1 MDLTCPY
8 CGHLQQESAAA
19 VSSFCRQCSEH
30 FRIRKGVAI
39 ANPGLKVSGI
49 AEVKPARRRRV
60 DPEAPAPEPA
70 KGDAWLV
77 SAESPDATP
86 FPLIHAPRSAEPE
99 DGISAGA
106 FFGLSGD
113 AAEADETSAAGSSS
127 IGSQSMNR
135 GALGEGSMAALMGSH
150 QPIIVAGKEKMPPNY
165 VAPEDRRRR
174 DEPVPEMPVR
184 CYRCY
189 HVQGVSRFAKS
200 TQCERCNVY
209 ISLASYDIRN
219 VKCHTLRTRG
229 NVTIGRRG
237 GLINNSEIACHH
249 LVVHGAIDATV
260 DCSGDATFRHSGTVR
275 GSLYCEK
282 LVIEK
287 GCELRFPDGVMARRA
302 EISGHLIGNLTCS
315 GKVRLNRTA
324 IIEGDLKTAELEA
337 RDGSRVSGAT
347 DVDPETTTELPLRKG
362 FNPSVIG

>member
-1 MDLTCPY
+1 M
-8 CGHLQQESAAA
+8 A
-19 VSSFCRQCSEH
+19 VSTFCRSCSEH

-49 AEVKPARRRRV
+49 AEIKPPRERRK
-60 DPEAPAPEPA
+60 PEGNAIIAPPA
-70 KGDAWLV
+70 GDSWLV
-77 SAESPDATP
+77 STETQEAAP
-86 FPLIHAPRSAEPE
+86 FPLISTTPEPE
-99 DGISAGA
+99 PEEGIGAGA
-106 FFGLSGD
+106 FFGLAREPEPADPADDSPT
-113 AAEADETSAAGSSS
+113 AAIGARAAS
-127 IGSQSMNR
+127 R
-135 GALGEGSMAALMGSH
+135 AALGEGSMAALIGSQ
-150 QPIIVAGKEKMPPNY
+150 QPLVVIEKEKMPPNY

-174 DEPVPEMPVR
+174 DEPVPENPIR
-184 CYRCY
+184 CFRCY

-209 ISLASYDIRN
+209 ISLAGYDIRT

-237 GLINNSEIACHH
+237 GLINKSEIACHH

-287 GCELRFPDGVMARRA
+287 SCEVHFPDGVMTKRA
-302 EISGHLIGNLTCS
+302 DISGHLVGNLTCS

-324 IIEGDLKTAELEA
+324 IIEGDLRAAELDA
-337 RDGSRVSGAT
+337 RDGSRVSGETVLDPAT
-347 DVDPETTTELPLRKG
+347 STELPLRKG

>member
-1 MDLTCPY
+1 M
-8 CGHLQQESAAA
+8 A
-19 VSSFCRQCSEH
+19 VSSFCRNCSEH
-30 FRIRKGVAI
+30 FRVRRGIAV

-49 AEVKPARRRRV
+49 AEIRSPRRERRPGGAV
-60 DPEAPAPEPA
+60 IGGSASQESREAGAET
-70 KGDAWLV
+70 WLV
-77 SAESPDATP
+77 SAETGNAVDFP
-86 FPLIHAPRSAEPE
+86 FAPAHPEAESVE
-99 DGISAGA
+99 GIGAGA
-106 FFGLSGD
+106 FFGLGTPPGRG
-113 AAEADETSAAGSSS
+113 EPEEDETATA
-127 IGSQSMNR
+127 IGSQAASR
-135 GALGEGSMAALMGSH
+135 ATLGEGSMAALIGRQ
-150 QPIIVAGKEKMPPNY
+150 QPLIVVEKEKMPPNY

-174 DEPVPEMPVR
+174 DEPVPENPVR
-184 CYRCY
+184 CFRCY
-189 HVQGVSRFAKS
+189 HIQGVSRFAKS

-209 ISLASYDIRN
+209 ISLAGYDIRT

-237 GLINNSEIACHH
+237 GLINKSEIACHH

-287 GCELRFPDGVMARRA
+287 SCEVHFPDGVMARRA
-302 EISGHLIGNLTCS
+302 EISGHLVGNLTCS

-324 IIEGDLKTAELEA
+324 LIEGDLVTAELDA
-337 RDGSRVSGAT
+337 REGSRVSGRT
-347 DVDPETTTELPLRKG
+347 DVDPGTTTELPLRKG